1 MDSLLEDK
9 LSLAILDIFTTGF
22 FLVVRLGNL
31 NAGDPLPSTLLS
43 VLWLKSQ
50 FLQSDCI
57 LLQMGIQEINYVP
70 SFLK

>member
-22 FLVVRLGNL
+22 FLVACLGNL
-31 NAGDPLPSTLLS
+31 NAGNLLS

>member
-1 MDSLLEDK
+1 MDNLLEVK
-9 LSLAILDIFTTGF
+9 LSLAILNIFTRRL
-22 FLVVRLGNL
+22 FLVAHLGNL
-31 NAGDPLPSTLLS
+31 NARNPLPSTLLS

-57 LLQMGIQEINYVP
+57 FLQMGIQAINYVP